1 MKILVI
7 WNSNVLYFIFYKKK
21 KEENLVSIM
30 QKKKKSLRVNS
41 SLTRVKR
48 RKKNEK

>member
-7 WNSNVLYFIFYKKK
+7 WNSNVTFCILYFIRKK

-30 QKKKKSLRVNS
+30 QKKKKVYVW
-41 SLTRVKR
+41 TRH
-48 RKKNEK
+48 